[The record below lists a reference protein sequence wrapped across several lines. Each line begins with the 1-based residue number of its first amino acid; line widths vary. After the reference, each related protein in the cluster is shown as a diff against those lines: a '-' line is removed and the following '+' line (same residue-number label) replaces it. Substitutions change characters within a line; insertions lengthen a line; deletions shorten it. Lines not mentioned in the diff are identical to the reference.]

1 MPHKISFSSE
11 KTLRLPFSAFDAI
24 NYNAHSEGGSFVGND
39 EPDKVTGWNA
49 RYLVRLFAFYLRGI
63 VMDLLHTKIRTIYFR
78 YLGAAFGSAMISS
91 IYGIADMAMVG
102 QYQGP
107 DGAAALAV
115 VAPVW
120 NLIYSLGLL
129 AGIGGGVLFSVAKG
143 CGGEGE
149 SNGNEYFTAAFIG
162 TVIFSAVSWIAIV
175 FFDRRMLLLFGA
187 EETLLPLARQYLQP
201 IKFAVPLFVFNQM
214 LAAFL
219 RNDGSPGL
227 ATAAVLFGGLFNVAG
242 DYFFVFTCNM
252 GIMGAGLATAIGAA
266 LTFAA
271 MLCHFLSKNNTL
283 RLVKPV
289 KLTAKLRKIF
299 VTGFSTFFI
308 DAAMGILTVLF
319 NRQIMRYSGTE
330 ALAVYGVVVNIS
342 TIVQCCAYSIGQA
355 SQPIISTNFGAGR
368 WGRIRATL
376 RYALATAALFSLA
389 WTAAALTMPNGFI
402 RIFMAPTAGVLAAAP
417 YIIRCYGL
425 SFLLL
430 PFNIFS
436 AYYFQSLM
444 RPEISF
450 FISVSRGMVISG
462 LLIYLLPAAAGAKA
476 LWFAMPITELL
487 VAAAAVYCMMRC
499 THNLYSRENRRHRAL
514 RG

>member
-1 MPHKISFSSE
+1 MG
-11 KTLRLPFSAFDAI
+11 TFD
-24 NYNAHSEGGSFVGND
+24 YGCD
-39 EPDKVTGWNA
+39 GWNA
-49 RYLVRLFAFYLRGI
+49 RYLVGSLFVGGRHGS
-63 VMDLLHTKIRTIYFR
+63 LHTKIRTIKP
-78 YLGAAFGSAMISS
+78 AFQHDDS
-91 IYGIADMAMVG
+91 YNGIADMAMVG

-271 MLCHFLSKNNTL
+271 MLCHLLSK
-283 RLVKPV
+283 
-289 KLTAKLRKIF
+289 
-299 VTGFSTFFI
+299 
-308 DAAMGILTVLF
+308 
-319 NRQIMRYSGTE
+319 QH
-330 ALAVYGVVVNIS
+330 
-342 TIVQCCAYSIGQA
+342 
-355 SQPIISTNFGAGR
+355 
-368 WGRIRATL
+368 
-376 RYALATAALFSLA
+376 
-389 WTAAALTMPNGFI
+389 
-402 RIFMAPTAGVLAAAP
+402 
-417 YIIRCYGL
+417 
-425 SFLLL
+425 
-430 PFNIFS
+430 
-436 AYYFQSLM
+436 
-444 RPEISF
+444 
-450 FISVSRGMVISG
+450 
-462 LLIYLLPAAAGAKA
+462 AAAGKA
-476 LWFAMPITELL
+476 G
-487 VAAAAVYCMMRC
+487 
-499 THNLYSRENRRHRAL
+499 S
-514 RG
+514 

>member
-1 MPHKISFSSE
+1 
-11 KTLRLPFSAFDAI
+11 
-24 NYNAHSEGGSFVGND
+24 
-39 EPDKVTGWNA
+39 
-49 RYLVRLFAFYLRGI
+49 
-63 VMDLLHTKIRTIYFR
+63 MDLLHTKIRTIYFR

-143 CGGEGE
+143 GGEGE

-271 MLCHFLSKNNTL
+271 MLC
-283 RLVKPV
+283 
-289 KLTAKLRKIF
+289 
-299 VTGFSTFFI
+299 
-308 DAAMGILTVLF
+308 
-319 NRQIMRYSGTE
+319 
-330 ALAVYGVVVNIS
+330 
-342 TIVQCCAYSIGQA
+342 
-355 SQPIISTNFGAGR
+355 
-368 WGRIRATL
+368 
-376 RYALATAALFSLA
+376 
-389 WTAAALTMPNGFI
+389 WTAEM
-402 RIFMAPTAGVLAAAP
+402 
-417 YIIRCYGL
+417 
-425 SFLLL
+425 
-430 PFNIFS
+430 
-436 AYYFQSLM
+436 
-444 RPEISF
+444 
-450 FISVSRGMVISG
+450 
-462 LLIYLLPAAAGAKA
+462 
-476 LWFAMPITELL
+476 
-487 VAAAAVYCMMRC
+487 
-499 THNLYSRENRRHRAL
+499 
-514 RG
+514 